1 MRFEAAF
8 QKAFGRAP
16 TLLELER
23 VRLVVDAFEVR
34 DNDALVSI
42 AGLLEFYGSESRETL
57 KTCTVAS
64 RAMQDECA
72 DAIRRTL
79 DDWLSASGRLLVDA
93 VGSTIDR
100 RLEMG
105 AVKYAAAAR
114 QAMTE
119 ARAARAPSTG
129 ARSQRISAS
138 DWVMLFALLVLYSVF
153 FGISC
158 LLLGAMWAWQPA
170 LFGSALGPVGWI
182 LVLDV
187 LVLVGVWGHRHQRLS
202 RE

>member
-16 TLLELER
+16 TPLELER
-23 VRLVVDAFEVR
+23 VRRVVDAFEVR

-42 AGLLEFYGSESRETL
+42 AGLLEFYGGESRETL
-57 KTCTVAS
+57 KRCTDAS

-93 VGSTIDR
+93 VGSAIDR

-105 AVKYAAAAR
+105 AARYAAAAR
-114 QAMTE
+114 QAMMVS
-119 ARAARAPSTG
+119 RAACAPPTRG
-129 ARSQRISAS
+129 RSQRTSAS
-138 DWVMLFALLVLYSVF
+138 GWVMLFGFLVLYSVF

-158 LLLGAMWAWQPA
+158 LLFGAMWAWQPS
-170 LFGSALGPVGWI
+170 LFGSALAPVGWI
-182 LVLDV
+182 LGLDA
-187 LVLVGVWGHRHQRLS
+187 LVLVGVWWHRHRWPS
-202 RE
+202 AE